1 MELTGEYKIPAPR
14 QTVWEGLNDPETL
27 KACIPGCEE
36 LEKSGDDS
44 FAAKVKSKIGPV
56 SAKFSGEVTLSDL
69 NPPESYTIS
78 GEGKGGAA
86 GFAKGSARVNLAED
100 GPDAT
105 VLTYTANAQV
115 GGKLAQ
121 VGSRLVKGAAQ
132 KTADQFFSKFAEVV
146 GGGAQGADAQ
156 ETSSEP
162 TPGETAEMQ
171 AAAMSGAAVG
181 HTPPEGA
188 TLSTGATGDE
198 SESPAE
204 AATKAV
210 DAAAARKSYG
220 PVAWVFMVIAVI
232 VILLAV
238 FVFGQQS

>member
-86 GFAKGSARVNLAED
+86 GFAKGSARVNLAVRT
-100 GPDAT
+100 P
-105 VLTYTANAQV
+105 
-115 GGKLAQ
+115 
-121 VGSRLVKGAAQ
+121 R
-132 KTADQFFSKFAEVV
+132 
-146 GGGAQGADAQ
+146 
-156 ETSSEP
+156 SSP
-162 TPGETAEMQ
+162 TPPMPRSGASWRRSDPDWSRVPRRKPPISSSLSSPRLSGAVLRVPMLRKQ
-171 AAAMSGAAVG
+171 AANPRPARRPRCKPRLCPALLW
-181 HTPPEGA
+181 A
-188 TLSTGATGDE
+188 TRR
-198 SESPAE
+198 P
-204 AATKAV
+204 KA
-210 DAAAARKSYG
+210 R
-220 PVAWVFMVIAVI
+220 P
-232 VILLAV
+232 
-238 FVFGQQS
+238 